1 MKKSLLLFPALLLV
15 CTGLFAQ
22 GGLDTPFEGQSCTSI
37 LVGRLASTDGSVIT
51 SHTCDGRYRTWAYVE
66 PAADHPKG
74 TLHDVCTGTMH
85 TAFRGDTTG
94 VRLVGQIPE
103 AAHTYAYLNTAYPC
117 LNEHQLAIGET
128 TFSGP
133 DTLLNP
139 RGMFTIEELERV
151 ALQRCTNARDAIRLI
166 GRLIKTYGYGDSG
179 ECITIADP
187 HEVWQMEILGEG
199 PDRIGGIWAAQRIPD
214 DHVGVSA
221 NIPRIGKIDRKDKD
235 YFMASDN
242 VEKVA
247 IKYGLWDGKGDFSF
261 WRAFHSDYGDGHN
274 YSDREYFILN
284 ALAPSLGLTRDM
296 DELPFSVKPDS
307 LVDVR
312 QVMELFRST
321 FEGTFMDMTQ
331 NVRIPVSRRNADGTL
346 RTDTV
351 VSPIAN
357 PWLGGNMQRT
367 LNFLAPG
374 TIEFRRTV
382 SVAWCSY
389 SHITQLRSWL
399 PDDVGGICWLSLD
412 NPGQSPRIPV
422 FCGTT
427 RLPEAYDRCGQHA
440 YEPATA
446 LWQFRRA
453 NKLATVAWQST
464 KRELLGEVLALEQT
478 ALSGLPALE
487 AQLTP
492 DTSAPSGK
500 SGTTGKT
507 GKSGTT
513 GISGTS
519 DDKSQPSAD
528 RRAALLN
535 AYTSRIYHDAV
546 SRWATLEA
554 HFWQRFGMG
563 F

>member
-1 MKKSLLLFPALLLV
+1 
-15 CTGLFAQ
+15 CT
-22 GGLDTPFEGQSCTSI
+22 T
-37 LVGRLASTDGSVIT
+37 
-51 SHTCDGRYRTWAYVE
+51 
-66 PAADHPKG
+66 
-74 TLHDVCTGTMH
+74 
-85 TAFRGDTTG
+85 
-94 VRLVGQIPE
+94 
-103 AAHTYAYLNTAYPC
+103 
-117 LNEHQLAIGET
+117 
-128 TFSGP
+128 
-133 DTLLNP
+133 
-139 RGMFTIEELERV
+139 
-151 ALQRCTNARDAIRLI
+151 ARDAIRLI
-166 GRLIKTYGYGDSG
+166 GQLIKTYGYGDSG

-187 HEVWQMEILGEG
+187 YEVWQMEILGEG

-221 NIPRIGKIDRKDKD
+221 NIPRIGKINRKDKD
-235 YFMASDN
+235 FFMASDN

-247 IKYGLWDGKGDFSF
+247 LKYGLWDGKGDFSF

-274 YSDREYFILN
+274 YSDREYFIFN

-321 FEGTFMDMTQ
+321 FEGTFMDMCQ
-331 NVRIPVSRRNADGTL
+331 NVRMPVTRRNADGTL
-346 RTDTV
+346 RTDTL

-374 TIEFRRTV
+374 TIEFRRTI

-389 SHITQLRSWL
+389 SHITQLRNWL

-427 RLPEAYDRCGQHA
+427 RLPEAYDRCGQKN
-440 YEPATA
+440 YDPTCA
-446 LWQFRRA
+446 LWQFRKA

-464 KRELLGEVLALEQT
+464 KGELLGEVLALEQT
-478 ALSGLPALE
+478 ALSGLTTLE
-487 AQLTP
+487 TDLTSTQT
-492 DTSAPSGK
+492 DKSGK
-500 SGTTGKT
+500 SA
-507 GKSGTT
+507 
-513 GISGTS
+513 ISDES
-519 DDKSQPSAD
+519 D
-528 RRAALLN
+528 RRTALLN
-535 AYTSRIYHDAV
+535 AYTRRIYNDAV
-546 SRWATLEA
+546 AHWATLEA
-554 HFWQRFGMG
+554 HFWNRFGMG